1 MEHEGVLSPVAVI
14 AQRVRQLRARKQM
27 TAQQLAERLRQT
39 GVPWDRA
46 TVTKL
51 ETGRRQNV
59 TITEVLALALVLDV
73 APTNLFIV
81 LDNSPYKVTPAR
93 TEPADLVRAWVRG
106 EEPLPGTDER
116 TFRTEVSLADMHKAH
131 TAPSMDELVGLIAR
145 FKGVSVSDAHREIAD
160 RMDEDMRKRGIDLGG
175 GDHTTDHH

>member
-1 MEHEGVLSPVAVI
+1 MEHEGASGPVAVI
-14 AQRVRQLRARKQM
+14 AQRVRQLRARKEM

-51 ETGRRQNV
+51 ETGRRQNIS
-59 TITEVLALALVLDV
+59 ITELLALALVLDV
-73 APTNLFIV
+73 APINLFV
-81 LDNSPYKVTPAR
+81 SLDNLPYEVTPTR

-116 TFRTEVSLADMHKAH
+116 MFRTEISLADLHKEH
-131 TAPSMDELVGLIAR
+131 TTTLEEHAMRIAR
-145 FKGVSVSDAHREIAD
+145 MTGRSFSDALREVAD
-160 RMDEDMRKRGIDLGG
+160 QLENDRPKG
-175 GDHTTDHH
+175 T